1 LTNIKEKWQ
10 NRENLS
16 EVLMVENAIL
26 NTDGTPVE
34 VTEITPASREQVAV
48 AAHNIF
54 MESPESETY
63 MMLLVQHAIDQGVD
77 VTDGKLSL
85 SVKDPMVQDFA
96 LGYASQKI
104 IDNAVNENLT
114 EAYSLLLRCTAMPKF
129 LNKTNE
135 GLILTD
141 NDLTNLSVRFSSIP
155 ELTFAQKVCENQS
168 EILSTLNGTSGK
180 VVTSYHA
187 NRLQE
192 KFEDIAEYLN
202 FEQKAAGYYNVSLV
216 HRLLLN
222 EKNDYDPR
230 KANSEKECLKKV
242 LENTSD
248 YKRIKYCLNRL
259 GSDYSNH
266 SGIRAAYR
274 RALTATDVPTD
285 LYKINYDLARSY
297 LTDFKPSVGFL
308 RYEQEAEKLQRAEMY
323 FADALEYAQDTE
335 KLDILKNIAKLQSRQ
350 GKTAE
355 WTATETQIAMEH
367 LDGTA
372 RVHLLMKIAMKNA
385 NLKTPY
391 LERALVETTSSKE
404 IEKSKKANLVRE
416 LSGMLRTIYQK
427 ENNEAGLE
435 KLARISSKYKNQDVP
450 ENPLDLYKRRS
461 R

>member
-1 LTNIKEKWQ
+1 
-10 NRENLS
+10 
-16 EVLMVENAIL
+16 MVDDTKAIL
-26 NTDGTPVE
+26 DTDGTPIE
-34 VTEITPASREQVAV
+34 ITEITPASREQVAV
-48 AAHNIF
+48 AAHSIF

-63 MMLLVQHAIDQGVD
+63 MMLLAQHALDQGAD

-85 SVKDPMVQDFA
+85 SITDPMIQDFA

-114 EAYSLLLRCTAMPKF
+114 EAYDMLLKCTVLPKF
-129 LNKTNE
+129 INKTNE
-135 GLILTD
+135 GIFLTED
-141 NDLTNLSVRFSSIP
+141 DLTNLSVRFSSIP
-155 ELTFAQKVCENQS
+155 ELKFAKEVCENQS

-180 VVTSYHA
+180 VVTSYQA

-202 FEQKAAGYYNVSLV
+202 YEQKAAGYYNVSLV

-222 EKNDYDPR
+222 EKDYYNPQEG
-230 KANSEKECLKKV
+230 NSEKECLKKV

-259 GSDYSNH
+259 GSNYSNH

-285 LYKINYDLARSY
+285 LYKINYDLAQSY
-297 LTDFKPSVGFL
+297 LTDFKPSIGYL
-308 RYEQEAEKLQRAEMY
+308 RHEKEAEKLQRAEMY

-355 WTATETQIAMEH
+355 WTATETEIAMKH

-372 RVHLLMKIAMKNA
+372 RVHLLMKIAMKNT
-385 NLKTPY
+385 NLKKAY
-391 LERALVETTSSKE
+391 LERALNETTSSKE
-404 IEKSKKANLVRE
+404 IEKSKKVSLVRE
-416 LSGMLRTIYQK
+416 LSTMLRPVYQK

-435 KLARISSKYKNQDVP
+435 KLAKIESKYKKTDVP
-450 ENPLDLYKRRS
+450 ENPLDLYKRRG